1 MAEHVSVTPKM
12 AQILKVFL
20 EDIDQPRYGFELM
33 QLTGQPS
40 GTTYPILATL
50 ERAGWIKSSPEDID
64 PKEAGRR
71 ARRIYTLTPDG
82 AIMAATRLEALSEA
96 FRPPAAARLRTQG
109 GTA

>member
-1 MAEHVSVTPKM
+1 METNVSVSPKM

-20 EDIDQPRYGFELM
+20 EDIEQPRYGFELM

-50 ERAGWIKSSPEDID
+50 ERAGWLRSRQEDLD
-64 PKEAGRR
+64 PAKAGRP
-71 ARRIYTLTPDG
+71 RRRVYALTPDG
-82 AIMAATRLEALSEA
+82 AALATVRLEAASEA
-96 FRPPAAARLRTQG
+96 YRPPANARLRLQN